1 MRPSAAQPSI
11 DMSSSSKFLLPES
24 GDHLYG
30 NTTMV
35 KRLVSEEGVL
45 HWKKYAVAAVLMAIV
60 AGCTAMVPYLFGK
73 IVDQLQVHRSMEG
86 VIAGATIMFAVFVGK
101 GIASY
106 GQSVILAKIA
116 NRVILSHQRKIFLK
130 LLNENLGFFADR
142 HTAEF
147 ITRVNAGASATAK
160 VLNLLVTTASRDVL
174 SLVGLT
180 AVMVFQDPVMSITG
194 LLIAP
199 PAWFGLSYLMTR
211 VRRQA
216 KRQFKGGAAALE
228 TLQETLQGIR
238 VVKAFT
244 LENVMRTRFD
254 KQVKAIEQSS
264 NKIAKLSNRSTPL
277 METLGGLALTAATV
291 YGGYRTIIHGA
302 PPGEFVAFT
311 AAFLLAYEPARRLA
325 RFNLDLNSSMVGVR
339 LLFEILDS
347 PATEPNDDDQPALRA
362 AIERIEFSDVNF
374 AYRPET
380 PTLRGMSFVAE
391 PGTMT
396 ALVGPSG
403 GGKSTIFNL
412 LLRFYNVHSGRIAIG
427 GQDITAVSRASL
439 RRHIAYVGQ
448 DTFLF
453 RGTVRENI
461 AYGRP
466 DATEEEIVA
475 AAKGAYAHD
484 FILSFPQGYETEVG
498 EHGTQL
504 SGGQRQRIAI
514 ARALVKNA
522 PVVML
527 DEATAALDSESELLV
542 RDAIAHL
549 CQGKTTLVIAHRLH
563 TITHADRIHV
573 IEDGRV
579 VESGRH
585 DELLRKSGRYAQFY
599 RLQLQEQEAHEPLAA
614 NL

>member
-1 MRPSAAQPSI
+1 
-11 DMSSSSKFLLPES
+11 MSSSTKFLLPES

-30 NTTMV
+30 NTTMI
-35 KRLVSEEGVL
+35 KRLVTEEGVL
-45 HWKKYAVAAVLMAIV
+45 YWKKYVVAAVLMAVV
-60 AGCTAMVPYLFGK
+60 AGCTALVPYLFGK
-73 IVDQLQVHRSMEG
+73 IVDELQVHKSMDG
-86 VIAGATIMFAVFVGK
+86 VIMAAAVMFAVFVGK
-101 GIASY
+101 GLASY

-116 NRVILSHQRKIFLK
+116 NRVIFSHQRKIFLK

-147 ITRVNAGASATAK
+147 VTRVNTGAAATAK

-174 SLVGLT
+174 SLIGLV
-180 AVMVFQDPVMSITG
+180 AVMVFQDPVMSIAG
-194 LLIAP
+194 LLIGP
-199 PAWFGLSYLMTR
+199 PAWFGLAYLMKR
-211 VRRQA
+211 VKRQA
-216 KRQFKGGAAALE
+216 RAQFKGGAAALE
-228 TLQETLQGIR
+228 TLQETLRGIR

-244 LENVMRTRFD
+244 LETVMRARFD
-254 KQVKAIEQSS
+254 GQVKAIEQTS
-264 NKIAKLSNRSTPL
+264 NKIAKLSNRSAPL
-277 METLGGLALTAATV
+277 METLGGLALTVATI
-291 YGGYRTIIHGA
+291 YGGYRTIVHGA
-302 PPGEFVAFT
+302 APGEFVAFT
-311 AAFLLAYEPARRLA
+311 AAFLLAYEPARRLV
-325 RFNLDLNSSMVGVR
+325 RFNLDLNASMVGVR

-347 PATEPNDDDQPALRA
+347 PATEPNDDHKPALRA

-374 AYRPET
+374 AYRADA

-403 GGKSTIFNL
+403 GGKSTVFNL
-412 LLRFYNVHSGRIAIG
+412 LLRFYDVESGRITIG
-427 GQDITAVSRASL
+427 GQDITAVSRSSL
-439 RRHIAYVGQ
+439 RRHVAYVGQ

-466 DATEEEIVA
+466 EASEDEIIA

-484 FILSFPQGYETEVG
+484 FIMSFPQGYDTEVG

-514 ARALVKNA
+514 ARALIKNA

-563 TITHADRIHV
+563 TIAHADRIHV

-579 VESGRH
+579 TESGRH
-585 DELLRKSGRYAQFY
+585 EELLRKGGRYAQFY

>member
-1 MRPSAAQPSI
+1 M
-11 DMSSSSKFLLPES
+11 SKFLLPTS

-45 HWKKYAVAAVLMAIV
+45 HWKKYAAAAVFMAIT
-60 AGCTAMVPYLFGK
+60 AGCTALVPYIFGK
-73 IVDQLQVHRSMEG
+73 IVDQLQVYRSMNG
-86 VIAGATIMFAVFVGK
+86 VMIGAAILFAAFVGK
-101 GIASY
+101 GLASY
-106 GQSVILAKIA
+106 GQSVILSKIG
-116 NRVILSHQRKIFLK
+116 NRVIVSHQRKIFLK
-130 LLNENLGFFADR
+130 LLNENLAFFADR

-147 ITRVNAGASATAK
+147 VTRVNTGAAATAK

-174 SLVGLT
+174 SVIGLT
-180 AVMVFQDPVMSITG
+180 IVMISQDPVMSISG

-199 PAWFGLSYLMTR
+199 PAYFGISYLMTR
-211 VRRQA
+211 VKRQA
-216 KRQFKGGAAALE
+216 REQFKGGAAALE

-238 VVKAFT
+238 IVKAFT
-244 LENVMRTRFD
+244 LENAMRQRFD
-254 KQVKAIEQSS
+254 GQVGKIEKVS
-264 NKIAKLSNRSTPL
+264 NKIARLSNRSTPL
-277 METLGGLALTAATV
+277 MEILGGLALTAATV

-325 RFNLDLNSSMVGVR
+325 RFNLDLNASMVGVR

-347 PATEPNDDDQPALRA
+347 PATEPNDDHMPALRA
-362 AIERIEFSDVNF
+362 AIERIEFADVNF
-374 AYRPET
+374 AYRADA

-403 GGKSTIFNL
+403 GGKSTVFNL
-412 LLRFYNVHSGRIAIG
+412 LLRLYDVQTGRITIG
-427 GQDITAVSRASL
+427 GQDVAGVSRSSL
-439 RRHIAYVGQ
+439 RQHISYVGQ

-453 RGTVRENI
+453 RGSVRENI

-466 DATEEEIVA
+466 DATEDEIVA
-475 AAKGAYAHD
+475 AAKSAYAHD
-484 FILSFPQGYETEVG
+484 FIMSFPQGYDTEVG
-498 EHGTQL
+498 EHGTQV
-504 SGGQRQRIAI
+504 SGGQRQRISI
-514 ARALVKNA
+514 ARALIKDA

-549 CQGKTTLVIAHRLH
+549 CRGKTTLVIAHRLH
-563 TITHADRIHV
+563 TISHADRIHV
-573 IEDGRV
+573 IEEGRV
-579 VESGRH
+579 TESGRH
-585 DELLRKSGRYAQFY
+585 DELLRKGGRYAQFY

>member
-1 MRPSAAQPSI
+1 
-11 DMSSSSKFLLPES
+11 MSSSTKFLLPES

-30 NTTMV
+30 NTTMI
-35 KRLVSEEGVL
+35 KRLVAEEGVRY
-45 HWKKYAVAAVLMAIV
+45 WKKYVVAALMMALT
-60 AGCTAMVPYLFGK
+60 AGCTALIPYMFGK
-73 IVDQLQVHRSMEG
+73 IVDQLQVHRSMNG
-86 VIAGATIMFAVFVGK
+86 VIVGAGILFIVFVGK
-101 GIASY
+101 GIAAY
-106 GQSVILAKIA
+106 GQSTILAKIS
-116 NRVILSHQRKIFLK
+116 NRVILSQQRKIFLK
-130 LLNENLGFFADR
+130 LLSENLAFFADR

-147 ITRVNAGASATAK
+147 ITRVNTGAAATARI
-160 VLNLLVTTASRDVL
+160 LNLIVTTASRDVL
-174 SLVGLT
+174 SLIGLS
-180 AVMVFQDPVMSITG
+180 AVMVIQDPLMSIAAVLIGPPAAIG
-194 LLIAP
+194 LL
-199 PAWFGLSYLMTR
+199 YLMKR
-211 VRRQA
+211 VKRQA
-216 KRQFKGGAAALE
+216 RAQFKGGAAALE

-244 LENVMRTRFD
+244 LENVMRARFD
-254 KQVKAIEQSS
+254 GQVKAIEQSS
-264 NKIAKLSNRSTPL
+264 NKIAKLSSRSAPL

-291 YGGYRTIIHGA
+291 YGGYRTIVHGA
-302 PPGEFVAFT
+302 PPGEFVSFT
-311 AAFLLAYEPARRLA
+311 AAFLLAYDPARRLA
-325 RFNLDLNSSMVGVR
+325 RFNLDLNASMVGVR
-339 LLFEILDS
+339 MLLEILDS
-347 PATEPNDDDQPALRA
+347 PATEPNDDHKPALRA
-362 AIERIEFSDVNF
+362 SIERIEFNDVNF
-374 AYRPET
+374 AYRADA

-403 GGKSTIFNL
+403 GGKSTVFNL
-412 LLRFYNVHSGRIAIG
+412 LLRLYEVQNGRISIG
-427 GQDITAVSRASL
+427 GQDITAVSRSSL
-439 RRHIAYVGQ
+439 RQHIAYVGQ

-466 DATEEEIVA
+466 SATEEEIIA
-475 AAKGAYAHD
+475 AAKSAYAHD
-484 FILSFPQGYETEVG
+484 FIMSFPQGYDTEVG
-498 EHGTQL
+498 EHGTQV

-563 TITHADRIHV
+563 TVAHADRIHV
-573 IEDGRV
+573 IEEGHV

-599 RLQLQEQEAHEPLAA
+599 RLQLQEQEAHEPMAA

>member
-1 MRPSAAQPSI
+1 MTAGLTAQ
-11 DMSSSSKFLLPES
+11 
-24 GDHLYG
+24 
-30 NTTMV
+30 
-35 KRLVSEEGVL
+35 
-45 HWKKYAVAAVLMAIV
+45 
-60 AGCTAMVPYLFGK
+60 VPYMFGK
-73 IVDQLQVHRSMEG
+73 IVDQLQVQHSMEG
-86 VIAGATIMFAVFVGK
+86 VAIGAAIMFAVFVAK

-106 GQSVILAKIA
+106 GQSTILAKIA

-147 ITRVNAGASATAK
+147 VTRVNTGAAATAK
-160 VLNLLVTTASRDVL
+160 IHNLLVTTASRDVL
-174 SLVGLT
+174 SLIGLT
-180 AVMVFQDPVMSITG
+180 AVMVIQDPVMSTVG
-194 LLIAP
+194 LLIGP
-199 PAWFGLSYLMTR
+199 PAAIGLTYLMKR
-211 VRRQA
+211 VKRQA
-216 KRQFKGGAAALE
+216 RAQFKGGAAALE

-244 LENVMRTRFD
+244 LENVMRARFD
-254 KQVKAIEQSS
+254 GQVKAIEQAS

-291 YGGYRTIIHGA
+291 YGGYRTIVHGA

-325 RFNLDLNSSMVGVR
+325 RFNLDMNSGMVGVR
-339 LLFEILDS
+339 MLFEILDS
-347 PATEPNDDDQPALRA
+347 PATEPNDDDKPALRA

-374 AYRPET
+374 AYRAET

-403 GGKSTIFNL
+403 GGTSTIFNL
-412 LLRFYNVHSGRIAIG
+412 LLRFYDVHSGRIAIG

-466 DATEEEIVA
+466 DATEDEIIS

-484 FILSFPQGYETEVG
+484 FIMSFPQGYDTEVG
-498 EHGTQL
+498 EHGTQV

-514 ARALVKNA
+514 ARALIKDA
-522 PVVML
+522 PVVLL

-549 CQGKTTLVIAHRLH
+549 CKGKTTLVIAHRLH
-563 TITHADRIHV
+563 TIAHADRIHV
-573 IEDGRV
+573 IEEGRV

-585 DELLRKSGRYAQFY
+585 EELLRKGGRYSQFY
-599 RLQLQEQEAHEPLAA
+599 RLQLQAQENHGPLAA

>member
-1 MRPSAAQPSI
+1 M
-11 DMSSSSKFLLPES
+11 SKFLLPTS

-45 HWKKYAVAAVLMAIV
+45 HWKKYAVAAVFMAIT
-60 AGCTAMVPYLFGK
+60 AGCTALVPYIFGK
-73 IVDQLQVHRSMEG
+73 IVDQLQVYRSMNG
-86 VIAGATIMFAVFVGK
+86 VMIGAAILFAAFVGK
-101 GIASY
+101 GLASY
-106 GQSVILAKIA
+106 GQSVILSKIG
-116 NRVILSHQRKIFLK
+116 NRVIVSHQRKIFLK
-130 LLNENLGFFADR
+130 LLNENLAFFADR

-147 ITRVNAGASATAK
+147 VTRVNTGAAATAK

-174 SLVGLT
+174 SVIGLT
-180 AVMVFQDPVMSITG
+180 IVMISQDPVMSISG

-199 PAWFGLSYLMTR
+199 PAYFGISYLMTR
-211 VRRQA
+211 VKRQA
-216 KRQFKGGAAALE
+216 REQFKGGAAALE

-238 VVKAFT
+238 IVKAFT
-244 LENVMRTRFD
+244 LENAMRQRFD
-254 KQVKAIEQSS
+254 GQVGKIEKVS
-264 NKIAKLSNRSTPL
+264 NKIARLSNRSTPL
-277 METLGGLALTAATV
+277 MEILGGLALTAATV

-325 RFNLDLNSSMVGVR
+325 RFNLDLNASMVGVR

-347 PATEPNDDDQPALRA
+347 PATEPNDDHMPALRA
-362 AIERIEFSDVNF
+362 AIERIEFADVNF
-374 AYRPET
+374 AYRADA

-403 GGKSTIFNL
+403 GGKSTVFNL
-412 LLRFYNVHSGRIAIG
+412 LLRLYDVQTGRITIG
-427 GQDITAVSRASL
+427 GQDVAGVSRSSL
-439 RRHIAYVGQ
+439 RQHISYVGQ

-453 RGTVRENI
+453 RGSVRENI

-466 DATEEEIVA
+466 DATEDEIVA
-475 AAKGAYAHD
+475 AAKSAYAHD
-484 FILSFPQGYETEVG
+484 FIMSFPQGYDTEVG
-498 EHGTQL
+498 EHGTQV
-504 SGGQRQRIAI
+504 SGGQRQRISI
-514 ARALVKNA
+514 ARALIKDA

-549 CQGKTTLVIAHRLH
+549 CRGKTTLVIAHRLH
-563 TITHADRIHV
+563 TISHADRIHV
-573 IEDGRV
+573 IEEGRV
-579 VESGRH
+579 TESGRH
-585 DELLRKSGRYAQFY
+585 DELLRKGGRYAQFY

>member
-1 MRPSAAQPSI
+1 
-11 DMSSSSKFLLPES
+11 MSSSTKFLLPES

-30 NTTMV
+30 NTTMI
-35 KRLVSEEGVL
+35 KRLVTEEGVR
-45 HWKKYAVAAVLMAIV
+45 HWKKYIVAAALMGIV
-60 AGCTAMVPYLFGK
+60 AGCTALVPYLFGK

-86 VIAGATIMFAVFVGK
+86 VMVGAAIMFAVFVAK

-106 GQSVILAKIA
+106 GQSTILAKIA

-147 ITRVNAGASATAK
+147 VTRVNTGAAATAK
-160 VLNLLVTTASRDVL
+160 ILNLLVTTASRDVL
-174 SLVGLT
+174 SLIGLT
-180 AVMVFQDPVMSITG
+180 AVMVIQDPVMSTVG
-194 LLIAP
+194 LLIGP
-199 PAWFGLSYLMTR
+199 PAAIGLTYLMKR
-211 VRRQA
+211 VKRQA
-216 KRQFKGGAAALE
+216 RAQFKGGAAALE

-244 LENVMRTRFD
+244 LENVMRARFD
-254 KQVKAIEQSS
+254 GQVKAIEQAS

-291 YGGYRTIIHGA
+291 YGGYRTIVHGA

-325 RFNLDLNSSMVGVR
+325 RFNLDMNSGMVGVR
-339 LLFEILDS
+339 MLFEILDS
-347 PATEPNDDDQPALRA
+347 PATEPNDDDKPALRA

-374 AYRPET
+374 AYRAET

-412 LLRFYNVHSGRIAIG
+412 LLRFYDVHSGRIAIG

-466 DATEEEIVA
+466 DATEDEIIS

-484 FILSFPQGYETEVG
+484 FIMSFPQGYDTEVG
-498 EHGTQL
+498 EHGTQV

-514 ARALVKNA
+514 ARALIKDA
-522 PVVML
+522 PVVLL

-549 CQGKTTLVIAHRLH
+549 CKGKTTLVIAHRLH
-563 TITHADRIHV
+563 TIAHADRIHV
-573 IEDGRV
+573 IEEGRV

-585 DELLRKSGRYAQFY
+585 EELLRKGGRYSQFY
-599 RLQLQEQEAHEPLAA
+599 RLQLQAQESHGPLAA

>member
-1 MRPSAAQPSI
+1 
-11 DMSSSSKFLLPES
+11 MSKYLLPES

-30 NTTMV
+30 NTTMI
-35 KRLVSEEGVL
+35 KRLVTEEGVL
-45 HWKKYAVAAVLMAIV
+45 HWKKYIVAAVLMAMT
-60 AGCTAMVPYLFGK
+60 AGCTALVPYLFGK
-73 IVDQLQVHRSMEG
+73 IVDQLQVHKSMEG
-86 VIAGATIMFAVFVGK
+86 VVIGASLLFLVFVGK

-106 GQSVILAKIA
+106 GQSTILAKIA

-147 ITRVNAGASATAK
+147 VTRVNAGAGATARI
-160 VLNLLVTTASRDVL
+160 LNLLVTTASRDLL
-174 SLVGLT
+174 SLIGLS
-180 AVMVFQDPVMSITG
+180 AVMVFQDPIMSISG

-199 PAWFGLSYLMTR
+199 PAWFGLSYLMTK

-244 LENVMRTRFD
+244 LESVMRTRFD
-254 KQVKAIEQSS
+254 GQVKAIEQSS
-264 NKIAKLSNRSTPL
+264 NKIAKLSNRSAPL

-291 YGGYRTIIHGA
+291 YGGYRTIVHGA

-311 AAFLLAYEPARRLA
+311 AAFLLAYEPARRVA

-347 PATEPNDDDQPALRA
+347 PATEPNDDHKPALRA
-362 AIERIEFSDVNF
+362 AIERIEFDDVNF
-374 AYRPET
+374 SYRADA
-380 PTLRGMSFVAE
+380 PTLRSMSFVAE

-403 GGKSTIFNL
+403 GGKSTVFNL
-412 LLRFYNVHSGRIAIG
+412 LLRFYDVQGGRIAIG

-453 RGTVRENI
+453 RGTVRDNI

-466 DATEEEIVA
+466 DATEDDVIA
-475 AAKGAYAHD
+475 AARGAYAHD
-484 FILSFPQGYETEVG
+484 FIMSFPQGYDTEVG

-514 ARALVKNA
+514 ARALIKNA
-522 PVVML
+522 PVVLL

-549 CQGKTTLVIAHRLH
+549 CKGKTTLVIAHRLH
-563 TITHADRIHV
+563 TIAHADRIHV
-573 IEDGRV
+573 IEGGRV

-599 RLQLQEQEAHEPLAA
+599 RLQLQEQEAHEPMAA

>member
-1 MRPSAAQPSI
+1 
-11 DMSSSSKFLLPES
+11 MSQYFLPES
-24 GDHLYG
+24 GDHLYR

-45 HWKKYAVAAVLMAIV
+45 HWKKYVVAASLMAIT
-60 AGCTAMVPYLFGK
+60 AGCTALVPYLFGK
-73 IVDQLQVHRSMEG
+73 IVDQLQVHKSMDG
-86 VIAGATIMFAVFVGK
+86 VMIGAGIMFVVFAGK
-101 GIASY
+101 GLASY

-147 ITRVNAGASATAK
+147 ITRVNAGASATARN
-160 VLNLLVTTASRDVL
+160 LNLLVTTASRDVL
-174 SLVGLT
+174 SLIGLT
-180 AVMVFQDPVMSITG
+180 IVMISQDPVMSISG

-199 PAWFGLSYLMTR
+199 PAWFGLSYLMTK

-216 KRQFKGGAAALE
+216 KRQFKGGAEALE

-244 LENVMRTRFD
+244 LERVMRTRFAG
-254 KQVKAIEQSS
+254 QVKTVEQSS

-347 PATEPNDDDQPALRA
+347 PATEPNDDHKPALRA
-362 AIERIEFSDVNF
+362 AIERIEFTDVNF
-374 AYRPET
+374 AYRTEAPI
-380 PTLRGMSFVAE
+380 LRSMSFVAE

-403 GGKSTIFNL
+403 GGKSTVFNL
-412 LLRFYNVHSGRIAIG
+412 LLRFYDVESGHITIG
-427 GQDITAVSRASL
+427 GQDITGVSRSSL

-453 RGTVRENI
+453 RGTVRDNI

-466 DATEEEIVA
+466 DATEDDVIA
-475 AAKGAYAHD
+475 AARGAYAHD
-484 FILSFPQGYETEVG
+484 FIMSFPQGYDTEVG

-514 ARALVKNA
+514 ARALIKDA

-542 RDAIAHL
+542 RDAIARL

-563 TITHADRIHV
+563 TIAHADRIHV

-599 RLQLQEQEAHEPLAA
+599 RLQLQEQEAHEPMAA